1 LRSIRT
7 GDTLAAMH
15 VSPGTIT
22 AALAELRDDAP
33 GAADRLVRLV
43 IDDLHRLAE
52 AAMRRESVGHTL
64 QPTELVNEAFLRLL
78 GGTAIE
84 FTDRAHFFAIAAQ
97 TIRRLLVEHARRR
110 HAAKRDAGI
119 RVVLDDQLASNDRP
133 TLELIALDDA
143 LQGLEQ
149 VAPRPARVVELRYF
163 GGLSVEETAE
173 VLKSSPA
180 TIKRDWSFARAFLLR
195 ALDAGPA
202 PRTEPS

>member
-1 LRSIRT
+1 
-7 GDTLAAMH
+7 
-15 VSPGTIT
+15 
-22 AALAELRDDAP
+22 
-33 GAADRLVRLV
+33 
-43 IDDLHRLAE
+43 
-52 AAMRRESVGHTL
+52 MRRESVGHTL